1 MLASTYMHGLSELS
15 PVTLFRL
22 LKLLNL
28 TPSRA
33 FCHRWWIGAYFGNKG
48 RILGTYFREISV
60 RMYDI

>member
-48 RILGTYFREISV
+48 NAV
-60 RMYDI
+60 